1 MNNLVKQLDEQIEI
15 DKNVIE
21 LSPKSGVKQIR
32 EFKSKLEEMIERY
45 SSINDSAIS
54 EIDSRYERINSIEM
68 NEEITTVSENI
79 YKLDNL
85 VLNEKGKT
93 SFERMQLDKL
103 TYKINGF
110 YKKNLVII
118 NKDIMACIN
127 KFREVGIRLTGDDFT
142 ISEYA
147 NEYMRVL
154 LDEDENGD
162 INSDRVKDAFEQI
175 YWKSSDLIIHI
186 LVNIRQLYDMNE
198 SVIDKYYK
206 NKTEEVL
213 RTLNVTEKQVQD
225 KKDQLIRKLNSL
237 RSVDGRIILDS
248 FIDGTYSVGDYR
260 KDTYVNI
267 YENLLSKQLDSLDPE
282 EKRSMDENLKKLNS
296 NLTEYTN
303 YLEFKFILDEILV
316 LKRIREKEEAD
327 LKATGGKKAKV
338 VSVTQ
343 QIKNEISKLSSE
355 IKKINSSITDPKVK
369 KFSLLSLFRKK
380 ALPQKTTGELILERD
395 NKILE
400 LKELYFKLDDSNLK
414 DQVNENITDTSKIYD
429 VFRIASYDYSFLART
444 IIKKYKDIVESD
456 IEKTIDKFIAYIRL
470 SYFSVLNN
478 INIYEKKDIS
488 VVIKDKHK
496 LLGFDISKDHF
507 AEANFD
513 EFVKQVQII
522 DYYNNIEKSNILLE
536 DIQFMINAR
545 SVLKK

>member
-1 MNNLVKQLDEQIEI
+1 MNNLVKKLDEQIEI

-32 EFKSKLEEMIERY
+32 EFKGKLEEMIERY
-45 SSINDSAIS
+45 TSINDSAIS
-54 EIDSRYERINSIEM
+54 EINSRYERINSIEM

-85 VLNEKGKT
+85 VLREKGKT

-127 KFREVGIRLTGDDFT
+127 KFKEVGIRLTGEDFT

-147 NEYMRVL
+147 NEYMTVL
-154 LDEDENGD
+154 LEEDENGD
-162 INSDRVKDAFEQI
+162 INSDRVKDAFERI

-186 LVNIRQLYDMNE
+186 LVNIRQLYDANE
-198 SVIDKYYK
+198 AAIDKYYK

-213 RTLNVTEKQVQD
+213 RTLSVTEKQVQD

-248 FIDGTYSVGDYR
+248 FIEGTYSIGDYR

-282 EKRSMDENLKKLNS
+282 EKKSMDENLKKLNS

-303 YLEFKFILDEILV
+303 YLEFKFIFDEILA
-316 LKRIREKEEAD
+316 LKKIREKEEEDSKVAS
-327 LKATGGKKAKV
+327 GKKNKAI
-338 VSVTQ
+338 SATQ
-343 QIKNEISKLSSE
+343 QIKNEINKLASE
-355 IKKINSSITDPKVK
+355 IKKINVELKEPKTK
-369 KFSLLSLFRKK
+369 KFSLLALFRKK

-400 LKELYFKLDDSNLK
+400 LKGLYFKLDESNLK
-414 DQVNENITDTSKIYD
+414 DQINENITDTSKIYD
-429 VFRIASYDYSFLART
+429 VFKIASYDYSFLART
-444 IIKKYKDIVESD
+444 IIKKYKDIVEED

-478 INIYEKKDIS
+478 VNIYEKKDIS

-507 AEANFD
+507 ADANFD

-522 DYYNNIEKSNILLE
+522 DYYNNIEKSNILLD

-545 SVLKK
+545 AVLKK